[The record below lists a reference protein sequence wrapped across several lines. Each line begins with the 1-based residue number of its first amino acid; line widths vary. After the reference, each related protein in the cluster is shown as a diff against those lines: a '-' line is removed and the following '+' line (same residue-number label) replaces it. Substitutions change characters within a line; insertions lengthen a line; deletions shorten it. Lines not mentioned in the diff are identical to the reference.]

1 MPKRHLTDLHEQ
13 AFQLYLQG
21 RSFEQIGA
29 EIKVA
34 KSTVERWS
42 KGNEERKEKPWAER
56 ASEIRAKASTAV
68 DKRAANQIAKLCSDL
83 EQLRTDILSEVKNT
97 HFKSKEGA
105 IGSVRS
111 ITELLAKMGPRQ
123 RLTSEELTE
132 IWNIF
137 LSDPNVGP
145 ELRKSIVAD
154 RIVKKIDQLLARH
167 G

>member
-1 MPKRHLTDLHEQ
+1 MPKVHQRDLHEQ

-21 RSFEQIGA
+21 RSFEQIGQ

-34 KSTVERWS
+34 KSTIERWS
-42 KGNEERKEKPWAER
+42 KGNEDRKEKPWLER

-123 RLTSEELTE
+123 RLTSEELTSIWE
-132 IWNIF
+132 IL
-137 LSDPNVGP
+137 LSDPDIGP
-145 ELRKSIVAD
+145 VMRKTVVSD
-154 RIVKKIDQLLARH
+154 RIVKKIDQLLAH
-167 G
+167 A

>member
-1 MPKRHLTDLHEQ
+1 MPKVHLRDLHES

-21 RSFEQIGA
+21 RSFEQIGR
-29 EIKVA
+29 ELKVA
-34 KSTVERWS
+34 KSTIERWS
-42 KGNEERKEKPWAER
+42 KGNPERKEKPWLER
-56 ASEIRAKASTAV
+56 ASDIRSKAATV
-68 DKRAANQIAKLCSDL
+68 TDKRAADQIAKLCNDL

-97 HFKSKEGA
+97 SFKSKEGA

-137 LSDPNVGP
+137 LADPNVGP
-145 ELRKSIVAD
+145 ELRKTLVAD

-167 G
+167 